1 VAVTGRDPGDL
12 LATMSVGFAEAIFVF
27 IGTEWAE
34 PEVCRLLDLARLTSV
49 RNGRLFP
56 HLRERPACIFP
67 LFPSAGTGLS
77 HSLS

>member
-1 VAVTGRDPGDL
+1 VAVTGRDSGDL

-56 HLRERPACIFP
+56 PSPRAACLHF
-67 LFPSAGTGLS
+67 SALS
-77 HSLS
+77 FGRNGSKSLA